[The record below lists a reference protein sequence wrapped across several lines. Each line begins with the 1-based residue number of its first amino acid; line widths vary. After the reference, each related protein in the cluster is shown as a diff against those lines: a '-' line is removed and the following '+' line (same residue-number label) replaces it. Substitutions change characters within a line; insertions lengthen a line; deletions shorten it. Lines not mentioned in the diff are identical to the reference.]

1 MEANPGGLAADFKVY
16 FDQLPKDELKVGFFR
31 SIHTYTFL
39 MRHCLCS
46 LEMEREGE
54 GRGECHLS
62 HWIVT
67 INNNSFPAEI
77 REGGRRKEHTRCR
90 DG

>member
-1 MEANPGGLAADFKVY
+1 MNASLTNSMS
-16 FDQLPKDELKVGFFR
+16 QLPKDELTVGFFR

-67 INNNSFPAEI
+67 INNNFYLQKSMRGGGEENIPITEMAE
-77 REGGRRKEHTRCR
+77 RCH
-90 DG
+90 